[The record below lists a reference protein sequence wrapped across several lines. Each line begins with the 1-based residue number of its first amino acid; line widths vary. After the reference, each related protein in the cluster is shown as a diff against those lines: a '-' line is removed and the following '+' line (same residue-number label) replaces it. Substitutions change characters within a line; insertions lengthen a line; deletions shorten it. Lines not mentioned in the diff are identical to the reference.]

1 MFFKI
6 NSIKINQ
13 TIHLGQYLFSTIFI
27 KGRGD
32 LCRLEVKNNSRAS
45 GSYIALSHGKKGSK
59 KEFVAHLRHF
69 FRNHSTYTIKYN
81 NMIST
86 FSRSNIGAR
95 QIIDINI
102 VLDKNNSY
110 CFAILNNAHLVS

>member
-1 MFFKI
+1 MFCKI

-59 KEFVAHLRHF
+59 KETVHFVAHLRHF
-69 FRNHSTYTIKYN
+69 FRNHSTYTTKYN

-86 FSRSNIGAR
+86 FSRSNNGAR
-95 QIIDINI
+95 QIIDKNI
-102 VLDKNNSY
+102 VLDIKNKSY
-110 CFAILNNAHLVS
+110 CFAIYK